1 MLDSPDQLHAP
12 VGIPSLEET
21 LRSEIDRA
29 RDLLQQW
36 EIVHLR
42 VAFRG
47 AEEIDVPFAGSLL
60 RGALAGALYRMA
72 CVRKDLLCPDC
83 VLRNHCLYP
92 ALFLPEAAFSLPE
105 AAFSVPEAGRGS
117 GRRGSSA
124 RPFVIVPPER
134 ISTGPSSFDLKLLG
148 PPAASMPYLIHALV
162 EMGRAGIGHQKVPLL
177 VTEIESLGP
186 SGTRASVVWDSL
198 GLHPERVR
206 RFSAGDLFGED
217 EPPAGARSMV
227 LDLKT
232 PLRMKEEGKIRSGL
246 SAPRLIRSA
255 LRRLID
261 LGESLGQRWPR
272 DWPATLGAAEGA
284 VVRSQSVRWFDWGRY
299 SRRQGRA
306 MRLGGQLGTIELD
319 EVPGELVPLLR
330 TAAFFHLGKSATF
343 GLGAIELKVIR

>member
-1 MLDSPDQLHAP
+1 MLDSQDQLKIP
-12 VGIPSLEET
+12 VGIPSPEET

-29 RDLLQQW
+29 RGLLGQW

-42 VAFRG
+42 IAFRG
-47 AEEIDVPFAGSLL
+47 AEEIEVPFAGSLL
-60 RGALAGALYRMA
+60 RGAFAGALYRLA

-105 AAFSVPEAGRGS
+105 AAFSLKEAGRGS
-117 GRRGSSA
+117 GRRGSSP

-134 ISTGPSSFDLKLLG
+134 ISTGPGTFELKLLG
-148 PPAASMPYLIHALV
+148 PPAGSMPYLIHALV
-162 EMGRAGIGHQKVPLL
+162 EMARAGIGHQKVPLH

-186 SGTRASVVWDSL
+186 SGARATVVWDSG
-198 GLHPERVR
+198 GLHPERCR
-206 RFSAGDLFGED
+206 RFSAAELLGED
-217 EPPAGARSMV
+217 EPPAGERGIV
-227 LDLKT
+227 LDLRT

-246 SAPRLIRSA
+246 SAPRLVRSA

-272 DWPATLGAAEGA
+272 DWPATLEAAEGA
-284 VVRSQSVRWFDWGRY
+284 IVRRQSLRWFDWGRY

-319 EVPGELVPLLR
+319 GVAGELVPLLR

-343 GLGAIELKVIR
+343 GLGAIELKVVR

>member
-1 MLDSPDQLHAP
+1 MLDSADQLHVP
-12 VGIPSLEET
+12 VGIPPLEGS

-29 RDLLQQW
+29 RDLLRQW

-42 VAFRG
+42 VAFTG
-47 AEEIDVPFAGSLL
+47 AEEIEVPFAGSLL
-60 RGALAGALYRMA
+60 RGAFAAALYRLA
-72 CVRKDLLCPDC
+72 CVRKDLECPDC
-83 VLRNHCLYP
+83 VLRGHCLYP
-92 ALFLPEAAFSLPE
+92 TLFLPEAAFSL
-105 AAFSVPEAGRGS
+105 PEAGRGS

-134 ISTGPSSFDLKLLG
+134 ISTGPSSFELKMLG

-162 EMGRAGIGHQKVPLL
+162 EMGRAGIGHRKVPLL
-177 VTEIESLGP
+177 VTAIESLGP
-186 SGTRASVVWDSL
+186 SGDCDSVVWDSL
-198 GLHPERVR
+198 GLHPERAR

-217 EPPAGARSMV
+217 GPPAGARGIV
-227 LDLKT
+227 LDLRT
-232 PLRMKEEGKIRSGL
+232 PLRMKEDGKIRSGL

-261 LGESLGQRWPR
+261 LGESLGQSWPR
-272 DWPATLGAAEGA
+272 DWPATLWAAEGT
-284 VVRSQSVRWFDWGRY
+284 VVRRQSVRWFDWGRY

-319 EVPGELVPLLR
+319 LMAGELVPLLR

-343 GLGAIELKVIR
+343 GLGAIDLKEVR